1 MSAVWREVQ
10 EAISQEQ
17 GRKEKRKQ
25 EIEGW
30 GKREGRSKG
39 AGKERGIREQK
50 NLLDLCQLW
59 QVLALL

>member
-10 EAISQEQ
+10 EVIPQEE
-17 GRKEKRKQ
+17 GRKGKRKQ
-25 EIEGW
+25 EIEEW

-39 AGKERGIREQK
+39 TGRERRIREQK
-50 NLLDLCQLW
+50 NLLDLCRLW

>member
-1 MSAVWREVQ
+1 MSAVWRQVQ
-10 EAISQEQ
+10 EAIPQEQ
-17 GRKEKRKQ
+17 GKKERIRQ

-39 AGKERGIREQK
+39 TGKERKAWEQK
-50 NLLDLCQLW
+50 NLLDLCQLF